1 MRGRQRQMDLFRILS
16 RYIRVQDYHEPLLFS
31 SLTLFKQ
38 TKIKPKKKKKK
49 LIEENGIPPKNNKL
63 IIRKFLM

>member
-1 MRGRQRQMDLFRILS
+1 MRERQRQMDLFRILS
-16 RYIRVQDYHEPLLFS
+16 RYIRVQDYHEPPPLS

-38 TKIKPKKKKKK
+38 TQIKQKERK

-63 IIRKFLM
+63 IIWKFQT